1 VDWFVKV
8 VSMTLVRRA
17 LARVVRERVQSPK
30 LRKWLE
36 LAENSFELV
45 RNSAAG
51 LIPALVTPS
60 PRNLTVAITAKCN
73 LRCVGC
79 RYGRDYMTGH
89 ELPTGTVKR
98 LLRDAAAGGISTV
111 RLYGGEPLLHAGL
124 TRMIAESV
132 ACRITP
138 FVTTNGRLLDR
149 KLDSLFDAGLRII
162 TLGYYGHGETYDRY
176 VGRLGAWDKFERV
189 LADARGKYGEKL
201 SLHMSYVL
209 STRTCSAA
217 ELEKAWKF
225 ATRYNLTFHIDLIH
239 YSLPYFTEGPNR
251 ELQFFSDDLQRIQ
264 SFVSHLLE
272 LKRERPDLYRES
284 AASIRSIPDWLLKG
298 PAMRVPCDA
307 YDMIWVGADGS
318 VRLCFVTFPLGNLH
332 HNPLRRIARLRRAP
346 CNWRVPIAIATATR
360 ASRSTCRLWSGIR
373 WDLRSLPRRL
383 NHWRSLSFRSFSRS
397 GLVA

>member
-1 VDWFVKV
+1 
-8 VSMTLVRRA
+8 MTPMRRA
-17 LARVVRERVQSPK
+17 LARVVREHVQSRR
-30 LRKWLE
+30 LRKWLG
-36 LAENSFELV
+36 LAESSFELM

-73 LRCVGC
+73 LRCTGC

-89 ELPTGTVKR
+89 ELPTGTMTR
-98 LLRDAAAGGISTV
+98 LLKDAADGGISTV

-124 TRMIAESV
+124 AQIIAESV
-132 ACRITP
+132 AFGLTP

-149 KLDSLFDAGLRII
+149 KLDSLFDAGLRTI
-162 TLGYYGHGETYDRY
+162 TFGYYGHGETYDRY

-189 LADARGKYGEKL
+189 VADARGKYGEKL

-217 ELEKAWKF
+217 ELEKAWNF
-225 ATRYNLTFHIDLIH
+225 STRYNLTFHIDLIH

-251 ELQFFSDDLQRIQ
+251 ELQFVYSDLQRIK
-264 SFVSHLLE
+264 SFVSHLLQ
-272 LKRERPDLYRES
+272 LKCERPDLYDES

-332 HNPLRRIARLRRAP
+332 HQPLSEILFTEAHRKAAIGAVQLACPNCHCHRDGRIAKHLPSLVKYSLGSGFAP
-346 CNWRVPIAIATATR
+346 SPPQQSELPQFPIIQ
-360 ASRSTCRLWSGIR
+360 
-373 WDLRSLPRRL
+373 
-383 NHWRSLSFRSFSRS
+383 
-397 GLVA
+397 